1 MQFSKVR
8 KGYMSDRKKEQA
20 VERALTEGY
29 EKYYRLA
36 YSYVHNEADALD
48 IVQEAAY
55 KAILKSDSL
64 KEPQY
69 VETWFKKHSGAGSGS
84 GGSLFDFL
92 ADSAYD
98 SHHLICLRRQPF
110 QNSAGAFSVS
120 SLLRFHG
127 DDAVADLVTDQNA
140 VRIFLIEIRY
150 HCLRICS
157 LSQLL
162 PDISVQMIDDH
173 LRASRLP
180 PCRLLCLLSRHCFNR
195 ALSCPC
201 YFTIR
206 CQPQCSIQNRHF
218 LSVFTLNVMLLY
230 IM

>member
-69 VETWFKKHSGAGSGS
+69 VETWVYRIVVNEACSFLRSRKESTDVDEIQAASEDTYEIKAYHKRYPNSK
-84 GGSLFDFL
+84 LFVITMDEEETIIYEAVVIEVL
-92 ADSAYD
+92 
-98 SHHLICLRRQPF
+98 P
-110 QNSAGAFSVS
+110 VWKW
-120 SLLRFHG
+120 LLM
-127 DDAVADLVTDQNA
+127 
-140 VRIFLIEIRY
+140 EK
-150 HCLRICS
+150 
-157 LSQLL
+157 
-162 PDISVQMIDDH
+162 
-173 LRASRLP
+173 
-180 PCRLLCLLSRHCFNR
+180 
-195 ALSCPC
+195 
-201 YFTIR
+201 
-206 CQPQCSIQNRHF
+206 
-218 LSVFTLNVMLLY
+218 
-230 IM
+230 

>member
-69 VETWFKKHSGAGSGS
+69 VETWVYRIVINEACS
-84 GGSLFDFL
+84 FL
-92 ADSAYD
+92 RS
-98 SHHLICLRRQPF
+98 RKE
-110 QNSAGAFSVS
+110 SV
-120 SLLRFHG
+120 
-127 DDAVADLVTDQNA
+127 DVE
-140 VRIFLIEIRY
+140 EIQAA
-150 HCLRICS
+150 S
-157 LSQLL
+157 E
-162 PDISVQMIDDH
+162 DIYENIDD
-173 LRASRLP
+173 
-180 PCRLLCLLSRHCFNR
+180 
-195 ALSCPC
+195 
-201 YFTIR
+201 
-206 CQPQCSIQNRHF
+206 
-218 LSVFTLNVMLLY
+218 
-230 IM
+230 